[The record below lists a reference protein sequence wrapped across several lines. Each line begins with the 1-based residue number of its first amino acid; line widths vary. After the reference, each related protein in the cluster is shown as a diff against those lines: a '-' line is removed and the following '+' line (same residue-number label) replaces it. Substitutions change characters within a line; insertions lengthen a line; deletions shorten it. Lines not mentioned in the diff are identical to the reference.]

1 MSLTTEQLT
10 YIEQRLANDKK
21 SGVVAYALWF
31 FVGWFG
37 AHRFYFGKNKIAI
50 LFIAL
55 FFISILTFVFLV
67 GIATAIVLG
76 VWVIVDAFLIPGWI
90 AQDTQEKR
98 ERLIEELAQT
108 EANIEEPEAEVLEDQ
123 TNKVE

>member
-1 MSLTTEQLT
+1 MHSNTGRDVLNLNTEQLS
-10 YIEQRLANDKK
+10 YIEQRLGNDKK

-50 LFIAL
+50 FFIAL
-55 FFISILTFVFLV
+55 SLISIFTWFFLV
-67 GIATAIVLG
+67 GIATAIILV
-76 VWVIVDAFLIPGWI
+76 VWVLVDAFLIPNWI
-90 AQDTQEKR
+90 EADTQEKR

-108 EANIEEPEAEVLEDQ
+108 TAIPEEPD
-123 TNKVE
+123 T

>member
-1 MSLTTEQLT
+1 MGLTTEQMT

-21 SGVVAYALWF
+21 SALVAYALWF

-55 FFISILTFVFLV
+55 AFISIITFVFLI
-67 GIATAIVLG
+67 GIATAIVLV
-76 VWVIVDAFLIPGWI
+76 VWVIVDAFLIPSWI
-90 AQDTQEKR
+90 VQDTQEKR
-98 ERLIEELAQT
+98 ERLTEELSQT
-108 EANIEEPEAEVLEDQ
+108 EANVEEPHAETQQDKNQ
-123 TNKVE
+123 

>member
-1 MSLTTEQLT
+1 MNLTTEQLT

-21 SGVVAYALWF
+21 AGVVAYALWF

-55 FFISILTFVFLV
+55 FFISIFTFVFLV
-67 GIATAIVLG
+67 GIATAVVLG
-76 VWVIVDAFLIPGWI
+76 VWVMVGAFLIPGWI
-90 AQDTQEKR
+90 AQDTEKKR
-98 ERLIEELAQT
+98 ERLIEELSQA
-108 EANIEEPEAEVLEDQ
+108 EANVEEPQAEAQKDQ
-123 TNKVE
+123 NP